1 MLIIRT
7 TFIAKPGQAS
17 KLAGM
22 FHRAFLNKDNVRVMT
37 DEIADFNTVIME
49 TAVKDLAEYEQIMR
63 DYANNRANMD
73 PAVAEEMKS
82 YTDMWLTG
90 KREVFRIVE

>member
-7 TFIAKPGQAS
+7 TFIAKPGQAG

-22 FHRAFLNKDNVRVMT
+22 FHRSFLDKPNVRILT
-37 DEIADFNTVIME
+37 DEIADFNTVQME
-49 TAVKDLAEYEQIMR
+49 TTVKDLGEYEQIMR

-73 PAVAEEMKS
+73 PAMVEEMKS
-82 YTDMWLTG
+82 YTELWLTG
-90 KREVFRIVE
+90 KREVFKVVE